1 MRTQGWGDP
10 ARGSAAAPPPPPTAG
25 SPSSAHLALRGTVVD
40 RVLVYRAQ
48 VFQEPVR
55 AQGPAHLD
63 QEHREGVRPFSAF
76 SALIPRPGSWG
87 QAATRS
93 SPTHLPA
100 SGAKALAS
108 AADGQGAFP
117 HAREAGC
124 PRPKRVAAE
133 MGVRGRGGVVAGPP
147 ARTRALDTP
156 DPALC

>member
-1 MRTQGWGDP
+1 MIRPGAP
-10 ARGSAAAPPPPPTAG
+10 RLPPPPPTAG